1 MHIVLTDPLPSHHQS
16 LENFTDFP
24 KGRCERS
31 THRLTHIS
39 WRCSPILMNFRP
51 RHPAS
56 LLYVWLHLLLPPV
69 NMILHT
75 ISCRVQTRR
84 VPFRSSPRPLA
95 SPAPSVLFVSN
106 RTFTIT
112 SYNFKIMF
120 NSYHSC
126 IVAGKNG
133 SISVSFTLSD
143 SESY

>member
-69 NMILHT
+69 NMILRT
-75 ISCRVQTRR
+75 ISRRVQTRR

-95 SPAPSVLFVSN
+95 SPTPSVL
-106 RTFTIT
+106 TFT
-112 SYNFKIMF
+112 SYNFKMIF
-120 NSYHSC
+120 NSFHSC
-126 IVAGKNG
+126 MVEGEKRINLGFFRPFRK
-133 SISVSFTLSD
+133 
-143 SESY
+143 